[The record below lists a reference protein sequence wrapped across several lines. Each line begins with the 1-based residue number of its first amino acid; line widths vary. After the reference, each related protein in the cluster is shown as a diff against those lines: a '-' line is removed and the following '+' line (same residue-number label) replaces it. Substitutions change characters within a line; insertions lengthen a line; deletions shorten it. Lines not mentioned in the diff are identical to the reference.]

1 MSKTLGG
8 LVYFASYLYGG
19 RSPPYNYNTKY
30 TSPHRVFDRREF
42 GFGFGFDFDF
52 YFGFEMFCALQI
64 LKFVG
69 YGIKICSVCTLQLEK
84 VCVK

>member
-1 MSKTLGG
+1 M
-8 LVYFASYLYGG
+8 YFVPYLYGG

-30 TSPHRVFDRREF
+30 TSPPRVFDRREF

-52 YFGFEMFCALQI
+52 YFGFEMFCTLQI

-69 YGIKICSVCTLQLEK
+69 YGIKFVGYVPYKS
-84 VCVK
+84 